1 MSAAEP
7 KKIEMDYPNAR
18 FRYYLI
24 QHGGYST
31 IQQLEQLLMQVQPK
45 RIIAYDFKNPL
56 TEFQIDD
63 VEIQANLPYKALN
76 LSFIEGT
83 NFIDLTGALY
93 CPSTTAQPAD
103 INVDPI
109 LN

>member
-18 FRYYLI
+18 FLYYLI

-45 RIIAYDFKNPL
+45 RIIAYDFKNPSA
-56 TEFQIDD
+56 EFQIDD
-63 VEIQANLPYKALN
+63 IEIQANLPYKALN
-76 LSFIEGT
+76 LPFIEGT
-83 NFIDLTGALY
+83 NYIDLTGALY
-93 CPSTTAQPAD
+93 CPSAKAHPAN
-103 INVDPI
+103 INIDPI
-109 LN
+109 L